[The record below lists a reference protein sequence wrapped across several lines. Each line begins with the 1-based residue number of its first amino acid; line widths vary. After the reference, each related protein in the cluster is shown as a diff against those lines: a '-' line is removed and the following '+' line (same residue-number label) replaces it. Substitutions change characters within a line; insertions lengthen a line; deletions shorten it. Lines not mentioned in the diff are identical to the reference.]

1 MPRLKISESKDYFVD
16 EEGKKFF
23 YLADTVW
30 SAFTNISMEEWVEY
44 LDYRKMQNF
53 NALQINILPQWDAS
67 PSDINIL
74 PFKLKSDGSWDFYN
88 INQTYFD
95 RAEQMVRMAW
105 ERGFIPALVILWC
118 NYVRDTWGSK
128 INPQNIMPFDFV
140 RPWVEYIGERF
151 GKYDPI
157 FIISGDTNFE
167 GPQAIDYY
175 LTALETIKDKCP
187 HCLTTM
193 HLSGGFWE
201 LPKEFEMSS
210 KLDFYMFQSGHDV
223 TRQNLAYI
231 LAEKFMAKT
240 IKRPIVNGEPCYEGH
255 SYGNNYGR
263 FTRFDVRKA
272 VWSSLLSGAK
282 AGVTYG
288 AHGIWSWYKKG
299 KDFISKKFSGIP
311 YDWKTALIFE
321 GAWDISFTRWLF
333 ETFDLFDLSPAY
345 KVLNETNDIRMAVSK
360 DNKKIAIYIP
370 YATEVS
376 IDMDLSAYELVG
388 VILDDR
394 HVIKPESNIEGNK
407 TMIYMYQFNSDVI
420 VLGEKS

>member
-16 EEGKKFF
+16 EQGKKFF

-30 SAFTNISMEEWVEY
+30 SAFTNISIEEWAEY

-53 NALQINILPQWDAS
+53 NALQIDILPQWDAS

-74 PFKLKSDGSWDFYN
+74 PFKLKTDGSWDFYN

-95 RAEQMVRMAW
+95 RAEQMVKMAW
-105 ERGFIPALVILWC
+105 EKGFIPALVILWC
-118 NYVRDTWGSK
+118 NYVKDTWGSK
-128 INPQNIMPFDFV
+128 INPQNIMPFDFAK
-140 RPWVEYIGERF
+140 PWTEYVGERF

-175 LTALETIKDKCP
+175 LMALETIKDKCP
-187 HCLTTM
+187 ICLTTM
-193 HLSGGFWE
+193 HLGGGFWE

-210 KLDFYMFQSGHDV
+210 KLDFYTFQSGHDV
-223 TRQNLAYI
+223 VKQDLAYI
-231 LAEKFMAKT
+231 LAGKFMAKT
-240 IKRPIVNGEPCYEGH
+240 VKRPIVNGEPCYEGH
-255 SYGNNYGR
+255 NYGNRYGR

-288 AHGIWSWYKKG
+288 AHGIWSWHKKG
-299 KDFISKKFSGIP
+299 KNFISKKFSGIP
-311 YDWKTALIFE
+311 YDWRTALRFE
-321 GAWDISFTRWLF
+321 GAWDVSFARWLF
-333 ETFDLFDLSPAY
+333 EVFDLFALSPAY
-345 KVLNETNDIRMAVSK
+345 KVLNETNEIKMAVSY

-370 YATEVS
+370 YATDVC
-376 IDMDLSAYELVG
+376 IDMDLSEYELVG
-388 VILDDR
+388 IILDNR
-394 HVIKPESNIEGNK
+394 YLTKPEISADGNK
-407 TMIYMYQFNSDVI
+407 TTIQMYQFNSDAVI
-420 VLGEKS
+420 LGKRL

>member
-1 MPRLKISESKDYFVD
+1 VARLRISESKDYFVD
-16 EEGKKFF
+16 EHGKKFF

-30 SAFTNISMEEWVEY
+30 SAFTNISIEEWAEY
-44 LDYRKMQNF
+44 LDYRRMQNF
-53 NALQINILPQWDAS
+53 NVLQINILPQWDAS
-67 PSDINIL
+67 PSDISIL
-74 PFKLKSDGSWDFYN
+74 PFKLKSDGSWDFYS

-95 RAEQMVRMAW
+95 RAEQMVRMAR

-118 NYVRDTWGSK
+118 NYVKDTWGSK
-128 INPQNIMPFDFV
+128 INPQNIMPLDFV
-140 RPWVEYIGERF
+140 KPWVEYVGERF

-175 LTALETIKDKCP
+175 LIALETIKDKCP

-193 HLSGGFWE
+193 HLCGGFWE
-201 LPKEFEMSS
+201 LPKEFETSS
-210 KLDFYMFQSGHDV
+210 KLDFYMFQSGHSATKQD
-223 TRQNLAYI
+223 LAYI
-231 LAEKFMAKT
+231 LAEKFLSKT

-255 SYGNNYGR
+255 SYGYSYGR

-288 AHGIWSWYKKG
+288 AHGIWNWHKKN

-311 YDWKTALIFE
+311 YDWKTALRFE
-321 GAWDISFTRWLF
+321 GAWGVSFARWLF

-376 IDMDLSAYELVG
+376 IDMDLSDYELLG
-388 VILDDR
+388 VILDKR
-394 HVIKPESNIEGNK
+394 YVIKPEINIGRNR
-407 TMIYMYQFNSDVI
+407 TIIHMYQFNSDI
-420 VLGEKS
+420 IILGERP